1 MNGAKIVGG
10 ANVAE
15 APNGLAVGGGV
26 GVDPI
31 VLNGV
36 SAEIASLPNLV
47 SSVVVHQVST
57 TPSI

>member
-1 MNGAKIVGG
+1 MNGATIVGG

-15 APNGLAVGGGV
+15 AANGLSVGGGV

-47 SSVVVHQVST
+47 SSVVAHQVST